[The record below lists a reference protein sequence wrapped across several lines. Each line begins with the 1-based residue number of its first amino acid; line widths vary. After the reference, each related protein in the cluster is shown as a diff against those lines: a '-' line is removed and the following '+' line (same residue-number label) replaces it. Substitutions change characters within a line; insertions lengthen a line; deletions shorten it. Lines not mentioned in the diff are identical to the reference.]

1 MASFPSEQTGVLI
14 VGAGPVGMVLG
25 MELLRRGVPCRLI
38 DQTEAPAKT
47 SRAFGIHP
55 RTMELFARLGIADPI
70 EERAQ
75 KLYDMRA
82 YADGRELTHVVM
94 DPEDLFTRYPCSYSL
109 PQVYTE
115 EIMRQRLAE
124 VGGRIEYTTRLEHL
138 EQNEHEVIAVVR
150 DPDGQSR
157 QIRASWLIGCDG
169 AHSTVRKQLG
179 IPFEGSSSETWM
191 VADTYLDWEFGGEER
206 QDTLYILLSEQGA
219 LVTFPFPET
228 NHWRVLDTSP
238 DLSEGEDAKVIIPQ
252 LTRKLQAAI
261 GSETAQ
267 VRDVSWIS
275 AFTIQQRRVSSA
287 RVQRVFVAGDAAHC
301 HSPASAQGMN
311 TGVQDAFNLGWKLA
325 QVYHQQAPVSLLESY
340 SAEREPVAASVLAST
355 QTMTRALSMRESSGR
370 WMRNS
375 LISMVT
381 NSPAMREPVLKRFAP
396 EFFELGVSYEYSTL
410 VSQHWYPT
418 FASFD
423 RQPAGLKPGMRVPDY
438 PFAFVKGMPSQSL
451 HEVLNSTEYALL
463 LFTTGASGE
472 DYHRLEHFAQEVQRT
487 SGTLVT
493 PIFIVPASHHQ
504 HLTQWQGQVLV
515 DSGHPYHTLH
525 YFFGVSQPSAYVI
538 RPDGYVAYR
547 DQPLDE
553 GRIQAYLQ
561 TVLAL

>member
-1 MASFPSEQTGVLI
+1 MTSFPSEQTGVLI

-38 DQTEAPAKT
+38 DQAEAPAKT

-82 YADGRELTHVVM
+82 YADGCELTHVIM
-94 DPEDLFTRYPCSYSL
+94 DAEDLFTRYTCSYSL

-115 EIMRQRLAE
+115 EIMRQRLVE
-124 VGGRIEYTTRLEHL
+124 LGGRIEYATRLERL
-138 EQNEHEVIAVVR
+138 EQDEHEVMAVVR
-150 DPDGQSR
+150 DPDGHSR

-169 AHSTVRKQLG
+169 AHSTVRKQLD
-179 IPFEGSSSETWM
+179 IPFEGSPSETWM
-191 VADTYLDWEFGGEER
+191 IADVYLDWEFER
-206 QDTLYILLSEQGA
+206 EVQDTLYILLSEQGA
-219 LVTFPFPET
+219 LVTFPFPEA

-238 DLSEGEDAKVIIPQ
+238 DLSQGDDASVIVPQ
-252 LTRKLQAAI
+252 LTQKLRAAI
-261 GSETAQ
+261 GSATAR
-267 VRDVSWIS
+267 VRDASWIS
-275 AFTIQQRRVSSA
+275 AFTIQQRRVASA

-325 QVYHQQAPVSLLESY
+325 QVYQQQAPESLLESY
-340 SAEREPVAASVLAST
+340 SAEREPVAAAVLAST
-355 QTMTRALSMRESSGR
+355 QTVTRALSMHESSGR

-381 NSPAMREPVLKRFAP
+381 TTPQMRESVLKRVAP
-396 EFFELGVSYEYSTL
+396 EFFELGVSYEHSAL
-410 VSQHWYPT
+410 VSEQWHPT

-423 RQPAGLKPGMRVPDY
+423 RQPAGLKPGTRVPDY

-451 HEVLNSTEYALL
+451 HEVLNPTEYALL
-463 LFTTGASGE
+463 LFTTEAKEEEYSRME
-472 DYHRLEHFAQEVQRT
+472 YLAQEVQRT
-487 SGTLVT
+487 YGELVR
-493 PIFIVPASHHQ
+493 PIFIVPASHQ
-504 HLTQWQGQVLV
+504 RQLAQWQGQKLV

-553 GRIQAYLQ
+553 DRIRAYFQ
-561 TVLAL
+561 TALAL

>member
-1 MASFPSEQTGVLI
+1 MTPSPSEQTGVLI

-38 DQTEAPAKT
+38 DQAEAPAKT

-55 RTMELFARLGIADPI
+55 RTMELFARLGIADTI

-82 YADGRELTHVVM
+82 YADGRELTHVIM
-94 DPEDLFTRYPCSYSL
+94 DAEDLVTRYTCTYSL

-115 EIMRQRLAE
+115 EIMRQRLVE
-124 VGGRIEYTTRLEHL
+124 LGGRIEYATCLERLE
-138 EQNEHEVIAVVR
+138 QDEHAVSAVVR
-150 DPDGQSR
+150 DPGGQSR

-179 IPFEGSSSETWM
+179 MPFEGSPSETWLI
-191 VADTYLDWEFGGEER
+191 ADTYLDWELGRG
-206 QDTLYILLSEQGA
+206 QQHDTLYILLSEQGA
-219 LVTFPFPET
+219 LVTFPFPEAD
-228 NHWRVLDTSP
+228 HWRVLDTSP
-238 DLSEGEDAKVIIPQ
+238 DLSEGADAQVIIPQ
-252 LTRKLQAAI
+252 LTRKLRAAI
-261 GSETAQ
+261 GSTTAQ

-275 AFTIQQRRVSSA
+275 AFTIQQRRVSRA
-287 RVQRVFVAGDAAHC
+287 RVQRAFVAGDAAHC

-340 SAEREPVAASVLAST
+340 SAEREPVAAAVLAST
-355 QTMTRALSMRESSGR
+355 QTVTRALSMRESSGR
-370 WMRNS
+370 WMRDS
-375 LISMVT
+375 LIAMVT
-381 NSPAMREPVLKRFAP
+381 TSPEMRESVLKRIAP
-396 EFFELGVSYEYSTL
+396 EFFGLGVSYEHSAL
-410 VSQHWYPT
+410 VSQHWHPA

-423 RQPAGLKPGMRVPDY
+423 RQPAGLKPGTRVPDY
-438 PFAFVKGMPSQSL
+438 PFAVVNGLPSQRL
-451 HEVLNSTEYALL
+451 HAVLNSTDYALL
-463 LFTTGASGE
+463 LFTAGASGE
-472 DYHRLEHFAQEVQRT
+472 DAQRLGHFAQEIQRT
-487 SGTLVT
+487 YGALVT
-493 PIFIVPASHHQ
+493 PMLIVPVSQQQQPA
-504 HLTQWQGQVLV
+504 QWPGQELA

-525 YFFGVSQPSAYVI
+525 YFFGVRQPSAYVI

-553 GRIQAYLQ
+553 GRIRAFLQ
-561 TVLAL
+561 TVLAR